1 MRIFN
6 RVVVILLLAG
16 LFLLGLFTVLYAF
29 DIAGYRLA
37 DLPRTLELDGLYQ
50 GSRNF
55 VEEVESG
62 TLNVLEV
69 TTLVLIA
76 LLGLVLLIF
85 ELKPPS
91 PRRVRM
97 RQGTYIARSAV
108 KNEVATAIEQNPEVL
123 QSDVNVKAQR
133 RQGAKVDISASVRP
147 GEDTR
152 SIQSELRNEVQQH
165 LGRLGIPVSTLN
177 VRVVESDPR
186 ETKTRVK

>member
-37 DLPRTLELDGLYQ
+37 DLPRALGLIEFYE
-50 GSRNF
+50 GTREFVRNL
-55 VEEVESG
+55 ESG
-62 TLNVLEV
+62 GLSALAIA
-69 TTLVLIA
+69 TLVLLA

-97 RQGTYIARSAV
+97 QQGTYVTRSAV
-108 KNEVATAIEQNPEVL
+108 KNEVTRAVEQYSEVL
-123 QSDVNVKAQR
+123 QSDASVKAQKR
-133 RQGAKVDISASVRP
+133 SGAKVDIRASVRP
-147 GEDTR
+147 GENTR
-152 SIQSELRNEVQQH
+152 SIQSEVRDGVQQH
-165 LGRLGIPVSTLN
+165 LGRLGIPVSNLN
-177 VRVVESDPR
+177 VRVAESDPR
-186 ETKTRVK
+186 ETQTRVK